1 MFDPALLPTDEAS
14 LSEYGNKQVQDLVG
28 LYGSKA
34 TIEFEGNTHSSSSLI
49 DGDEIH
55 TEWRL
60 FKRDLAKE
68 TKALTE
74 RKMLTRPPK
83 LQKS

>member
-55 TEWRL
+55 TE
-60 FKRDLAKE
+60 
-68 TKALTE
+68 
-74 RKMLTRPPK
+74 
-83 LQKS
+83 